1 MILTADTFDRFNLSL
16 DKRVEYLTLAVSNA
30 KSHPVSVG
38 GRHETAIA
46 FLTDLEEKLEVAH
59 VQLELY
65 NALSPRQLE
74 PNVSERFKALTQ
86 RLYNITE
93 VRNASLYIMFP
104 ID

>member
-1 MILTADTFDRFNLSL
+1 MLTADTHVRFNLSL

-46 FLTDLEEKLEVAH
+46 FLTDLDEKLEVAH

-93 VRNASLYIMFP
+93 VCCVSLP
-104 ID
+104 IFLPVD